1 MITMH
6 CIRMLLD
13 SRILRLH
20 EFINSLVISVSQKV
34 SLPFMCMALDVVL
47 GLLTVLDAKQNMFR
61 IPTS

>member
-13 SRILRLH
+13 SRILRLR